1 MGDVAIRVE
10 NLSKQYRIGQRTGYG
25 MLRESFADR
34 LHGRR
39 TRRRIRGKMGHRDHI
54 WALKDI
60 SFELERGGIL
70 GIIGSNGSGKST
82 LLKILSRIT
91 QPTSGRAEIRGRV
104 GSLLEVGTGFH
115 PELTG
120 RENVYLSGNI
130 LGMRRAEIARKFD
143 EIVEFSGVEQFIDT
157 PVKRYSSGMAV
168 RLGFAVAAHLE
179 PEVLLVDEVLAVGDA
194 AFQKK
199 CSGKMGEEAKK
210 GRTVLF
216 VSHNMG
222 AIVTLTNQCLLLE
235 SGALSRQGSTRDVV
249 AHYLA
254 RGDQAVKSFSDLA
267 DVERFGT
274 GRAAFTSI
282 LVAPRDENERRGDA
296 LVVGQDLEVKL
307 TIRARAKVEDVN
319 VAVTVYDSTGYR
331 VIDVNSALKGC
342 FLALEETQTAIVE
355 FKLQHVLL
363 KPGTYTIG
371 LWMGRGSVE
380 AIDGIT
386 TAARFA
392 VSPDLSDVRHSEVFP
407 GVYQCGFTYSMDSD
421 GETA

>member
-216 VSHNMG
+216 VSHNMEPSSRSPTSACSLRAAPFHVKAQHG
-222 AIVTLTNQCLLLE
+222 MWWRTILRGEIRPSRASLTSQTSNDSAQEGQPSRRFLLLRVMKTRDAVTLLW
-235 SGALSRQGSTRDVV
+235 SGKISR
-249 AHYLA
+249 
-254 RGDQAVKSFSDLA
+254 
-267 DVERFGT
+267 
-274 GRAAFTSI
+274 
-282 LVAPRDENERRGDA
+282 
-296 LVVGQDLEVKL
+296 
-307 TIRARAKVEDVN
+307 
-319 VAVTVYDSTGYR
+319 
-331 VIDVNSALKGC
+331 
-342 FLALEETQTAIVE
+342 
-355 FKLQHVLL
+355 
-363 KPGTYTIG
+363 
-371 LWMGRGSVE
+371 
-380 AIDGIT
+380 
-386 TAARFA
+386 
-392 VSPDLSDVRHSEVFP
+392 
-407 GVYQCGFTYSMDSD
+407 
-421 GETA
+421 